1 MIPKKTYYSIS
12 EVSKMLNI
20 QEHTIRFWD
29 SKLPDLS
36 KRDKKGKTRFFNL
49 KQIEKLS
56 NLNEILKKKD
66 SITLAYEILSKKNNI
81 NQFTITSSYNYEWK
95 SFSDLCDR
103 LEIKYK
109 IKRYKYEK
117 KSYSILRITNKD
129 GIIKLGNYIYQSSE
143 NDIYLKRKYE
153 SFIKI

>member
-36 KRDKKGKTRFFNL
+36 NRDAKGKTRFFNL

-56 NLNEILKKKD
+56 KLNDILKKND
-66 SITLAYEILSKKNNI
+66 SITLAYVILSKNI
-81 NQFTITSSYNYEWK
+81 NKNLLIK
-95 SFSDLCDR
+95 SNSTKNLKGDS
-103 LEIKYK
+103 IKFQQNIVK
-109 IKRYKYEK
+109 IKDISR
-117 KSYSILRITNKD
+117 
-129 GIIKLGNYIYQSSE
+129 KLKNLL
-143 NDIYLKRKYE
+143 N
-153 SFIKI
+153 

>member
-29 SKLPDLS
+29 SKIPDLS

-81 NQFTITSSYNYEWK
+81 NLSINSNKIDNLKGDSP
-95 SFSDLCDR
+95 
-103 LEIKYK
+103 KYK
-109 IKRYKYEK
+109 QNINRIKNISK
-117 KSYSILRITNKD
+117 K
-129 GIIKLGNYIYQSSE
+129 
-143 NDIYLKRKYE
+143 LKNLLN
-153 SFIKI
+153 